1 VRPPEG
7 IYPDIELKYL
17 LHETTV
23 VALPADHPL
32 TALDVLSV
40 SDLIDVPLIVP
51 ARRARPQSYDLTM
64 KLFAE
69 AGMRPRIAQQADEKQ
84 TIVSLVAAGAGS
96 AIVPRWT
103 SRMMGQG
110 VVFRPLDVGTG
121 PANRRLPW
129 RRPGFGVARSCPGSA
144 ARRADRQSRALCP
157 GCLKD
162 RGSILG
168 FLSRFGLEGGNAGR
182 SGIADDQ
189 HRPGRAADP
198 AMDVIDRFREHLP
211 LVERVLHAAG
221 PVLDGQLPLQ
231 HVTGIGI
238 GMTMPGQGRAGGNGH
253 PEHGQFGLLSRVM
266 RIGLAVPGLRAF
278 RQNIHM
284 GRGDRLGMK
293 HRGKGR
299 QTRRDQKKSKTM
311 SCHHE
316 LTCSAMPRRD
326 GGAAVPEW
334 RDQAI
339 NP

>member
-110 VVFRPLDVGTG
+110 WSFARSTWG
-121 PANRRLPW
+121 PA
-129 RRPGFGVARSCPGSA
+129 RPTGAFPG
-144 ARRADRQSRALCP
+144 
-157 GCLKD
+157 G
-162 RGSILG
+162 
-168 FLSRFGLEGGNAGR
+168 
-182 SGIADDQ
+182 
-189 HRPGRAADP
+189 
-198 AMDVIDRFREHLP
+198 
-211 LVERVLHAAG
+211 
-221 PVLDGQLPLQ
+221 
-231 HVTGIGI
+231 
-238 GMTMPGQGRAGGNGH
+238 
-253 PEHGQFGLLSRVM
+253 
-266 RIGLAVPGLRAF
+266 GLASGSRDHV
-278 RQNIHM
+278 
-284 GRGDRLGMK
+284 
-293 HRGKGR
+293 
-299 QTRRDQKKSKTM
+299 RDQLLGV
-311 SCHHE
+311 
-316 LTCSAMPRRD
+316 LTDNLARYARD
-326 GGAAVPEW
+326 A
-334 RDQAI
+334 
-339 NP
+339 